1 MVTITPR
8 SAAATGLAVV
18 MVLAIGLSIALPAK
32 RAYDAK
38 LEAQARGQE
47 LASQVLTVC
56 QQGGDIAAPLVA
68 IKACPLAQQIQSA
81 SQAVAAPVNNNSLT
95 PAQIQALVQ
104 REVARQMAKP
114 APASGV
120 LPTPTPEAAP
130 PGPAFAPPAAGR
142 QGKERA
148 IEAEPRPTPRDP
160 EPPTPTAREAPFRYP
175 AERREP
181 QRQVTVTEQAP
192 EPAPVTQT
200 VEQPQPPVEQ
210 QPGGTPLLNGLGG
223 LLNGLGSGL

>member
-81 SQAVAAPVNNNSLT
+81 SQAVAAPVNSLT

-114 APASGV
+114 APASGA
-120 LPTPTPEAAP
+120 LPTPTPEA
-130 PGPAFAPPAAGR
+130 APPAAGR

-148 IEAEPRPTPRDP
+148 IEAEPRPSPRDP